1 MTKDYANME
10 QSNLEQQGIIID
22 FERTCQ
28 DLREQQVVAYIEFDK
43 EKQSLIAQI
52 QEQKGQ
58 YEITKVQLNT
68 LNPILHVKMNNRL
81 NEFEELLLDNNLF
94 KVQNQALGDKN
105 LKWKE
110 WWQIVQEFAKEQIQD
125 NMELACSND
134 HSYQLELHAFQ
145 TIFPDFKYVKPPSF
159 VYVEIG
165 TSSTISA
172 MPFVVQPI
180 TKLVSPLR
188 GGMGLEII
196 PLLVQIFII
205 LVPVTTIV
213 SQLVEGS
220 ERFDKK
226 QDELVNPS
234 YIILNN
240 RLESLEFLSNNVPLA
255 PHQIGI
261 S

>member
-1 MTKDYANME
+1 M
-10 QSNLEQQGIIID
+10 
-22 FERTCQ
+22 
-28 DLREQQVVAYIEFDK
+28 
-43 EKQSLIAQI
+43 
-52 QEQKGQ
+52 
-58 YEITKVQLNT
+58 
-68 LNPILHVKMNNRL
+68 
-81 NEFEELLLDNNLF
+81 
-94 KVQNQALGDKN
+94 
-105 LKWKE
+105 
-110 WWQIVQEFAKEQIQD
+110 
-125 NMELACSND
+125 
-134 HSYQLELHAFQ
+134 
-145 TIFPDFKYVKPPSF
+145 
-159 VYVEIG
+159 YVEIG

-180 TKLVSPLR
+180 TKLISPLK

-213 SQLVEGS
+213 NQLVEGS

-234 YIILNN
+234 YIILDN
-240 RLESLEFLSNNVPLA
+240 RLESVEILSNNVPLA